1 MHCFVNMW
9 LQHDWAVKH
18 KRGSTYTENRSNFP
32 IFHHRRQNL
41 PFHWKPNINSPW
53 QKKLKKERE
62 ISNTEES
69 NITSKIKPPHSEL
82 SYDKFTDIMAIKFYN
97 HNPQQII
104 TNEWRCSGFPF
115 LIKKIICFWI
125 SPWRH
130 QKIQLC
136 LLSGPWTLCL
146 LSRDI
151 SAENMPSTMI

>member
-18 KRGSTYTENRSNFP
+18 KRGSTYTENRSHLSSQKTKSTFP
-32 IFHHRRQNL
+32 LKTEHKF
-41 PFHWKPNINSPW
+41 PVTEKT
-53 QKKLKKERE
+53 KKKERE